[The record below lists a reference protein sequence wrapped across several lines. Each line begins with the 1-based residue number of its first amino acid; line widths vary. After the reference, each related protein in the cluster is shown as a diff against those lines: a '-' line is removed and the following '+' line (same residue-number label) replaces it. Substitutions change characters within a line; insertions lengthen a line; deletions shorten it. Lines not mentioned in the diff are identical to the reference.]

1 VTRASLIARLVR
13 LRRAKEQ
20 RALEAFVHCDGH
32 YRRAERRL
40 DAARDEVAQQT
51 GQARARE
58 RMLVDSI
65 LGRAIPSTAMSRL
78 QADLDVLAAETA
90 RLQQQVEAAEASL
103 QESRHARDAARE
115 RLGQCRRATIKLDHV
130 AAQERR
136 VAMRRQAALAEADDQ
151 FHAAAQAW

>member
-1 VTRASLIARLVR
+1 VTSANLIAGLVR

-40 DAARDEVAQQT
+40 AAARGAVVQQSA
-51 GQARARE
+51 QARARE
-58 RMLVDSI
+58 RALVDSI
-65 LGRAIPSTAMSRL
+65 LGRAISSTAMSRL
-78 QADLDVLAAETA
+78 QAELDALAAETA

-103 QESRHARDAARE
+103 EESRRARDAARE

-136 VAMRRQAALAEADDQ
+136 AAMRRQAALAEADDQ
-151 FHAAAQAW
+151 IHAAAQAW